1 MKIALV
7 SEYYYP
13 VLGGI
18 TEHVYHLAYNLSEK
32 GHDVTVVTGKYVGR
46 HGHHVPEKENFKVE
60 RVGYGLPVYSNG
72 SFARVTLGR
81 LGSQLRR
88 LFEQE
93 RFDVIHAHSPLTPIL
108 PLVAVRNSNALAT
121 VGTFHTYF
129 DRSHTYDLLKKTLA
143 GHMEMLDGKIVVSP
157 TCIDA
162 MSRYLDAEYSVIPNG
177 VDTDYFT
184 PVLPPIERYNDDKL
198 NILFVGRF
206 DPRNGLKMML
216 EAFSLVK
223 KKFPACRLIVVGDGP
238 FRSYYHRLVSKQGLE
253 DVHFEGLING
263 GRPDFYASA
272 DIYCS
277 PCTKSSFG
285 VVLLEAMAAAV
296 PIVATDNNGYRSVMD
311 HDHQGILIPESSPET
326 FAASL
331 LELLRDEQLRTRL
344 GAAGRK
350 TAEDIY
356 SWKLIADEVERYYLD
371 LIDPGKKAEPV
382 LELDTVTLSATP
394 ETEAVPVLNE

>member
-18 TEHVYHLAYNLSEK
+18 TEHVYHLASNLSRK
-32 GHDVTVVTGKYVGR
+32 GHDVTVITGRYVGR
-46 HGHHVPEKENFKVE
+46 HGHHMPEEEGF
-60 RVGYGLPVYSNG
+60 RVMRLGVGMPVYSNG

-81 LGSQLRR
+81 LGSRLRR
-88 LFEQE
+88 VFDEE
-93 RFDVIHAHSPLTPIL
+93 RFDVIHAHSPLTPVL

-129 DRSHTYDLLKKTLA
+129 DRSRGYDLFSRKLA
-143 GHMEMLDGKIVVSP
+143 AHMDMLDGRIVVSS

-184 PVLPPIERYNDDKL
+184 PELPTIGRFDDGKL

-206 DPRNGLKMML
+206 DPRNGLKTML
-216 EAFSLVK
+216 ESFSLVK
-223 KKFPACRLIVVGDGP
+223 RELPDSRLIVVGDGP
-238 FRSYYHRLVSKQGLE
+238 FRGYYLRLVGRLGLA
-253 DVHFEGLING
+253 DVHFEGLVNG
-263 GRPDFYASA
+263 GRPNYYASA

-296 PIVATDNNGYRSVMD
+296 PIVATDNNGYRSVME
-311 HDHQGILIPESSPET
+311 HGRQGVLVPESDPRA
-326 FAASL
+326 FAEAL
-331 LELLRDEQLRTRL
+331 LALARDPGLRSRMGSDGRRTAREQ
-344 GAAGRK
+344 
-350 TAEDIY
+350 Y
-356 SWKLIADEVERYYLD
+356 SWKLVTDAVEDYYRNLLD
-371 LIDPGKKAEPV
+371 PDSAAAPV
-382 LELDTVTLSATP
+382 LEISDPAPAGPPREKAGL
-394 ETEAVPVLNE
+394 LND